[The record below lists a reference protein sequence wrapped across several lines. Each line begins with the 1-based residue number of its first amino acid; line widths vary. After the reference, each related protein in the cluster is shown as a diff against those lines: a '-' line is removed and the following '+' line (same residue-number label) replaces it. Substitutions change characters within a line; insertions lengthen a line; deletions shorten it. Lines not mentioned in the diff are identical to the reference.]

1 MNNRTKAICL
11 IFTLLMFGCGDI
23 ANKNT
28 TTQSTAYDR
37 VINSGELKVG
47 YVPYPPGLIKDPN
60 TGELSGVFFETLN
73 AAGKSMGIEVKWT
86 EEVSWGTM
94 IEGLKTN
101 RYDVIGSPVWANSTR
116 GKVASFTVPLF
127 YSGIGVYV
135 RQDENRFDED
145 LSLLDSKNVKV
156 SMLDGDM
163 ASLIANSDFPKAT
176 QLALAPLSDNS
187 QLILEVESG
196 KADVTFVEPYFVQL
210 YFKSK
215 TKTLKNLAV
224 DKPIR
229 IFPNSIMMDKGQYD
243 LKSMLDIAL
252 SEQINSGFVDKLIQK
267 YTGSDNAFYKTAY
280 PFRVEN

>member
-1 MNNRTKAICL
+1 MTHTIKYLSLLLVLL
-11 IFTLLMFGCGDI
+11 IVGCNSEQNSQKEYG
-23 ANKNT
+23 
-28 TTQSTAYDR
+28 QAYDR
-37 VINSGELKVG
+37 IIKSGEIKVG

-60 TGELSGVFFETLN
+60 TGELSGIFYETLN
-73 AAGKSMGIEVKWT
+73 AAGKTMGVKIKWV

-94 IEGLKTN
+94 IEGLKTK
-101 RYDVIGSPVWANSTR
+101 RYQIIGSPVWANSTR
-116 GKVASFTVPLF
+116 GKVADFTVPLF

-135 RQDENRFDED
+135 KKKDNRFKD
-145 LSLLDSKNVKV
+145 LSALNSKNVKV

-163 ASLIANSDFPKAT
+163 ASLIANSDFPDAT

-215 TKTLKNLAV
+215 VNTLKNLAA

-229 IFPNSIMMDKGQYD
+229 IFPNSIMLDKREYD

-252 SEQINSGFVDKLIQK
+252 NEQINSGFVDKLIKK

-280 PFRVEN
+280 PFRLEN